1 MSSCQGLCRWL
12 LPHLVRARPLRER
25 CPTGPWLAL
34 REAFRRGSLVPVE
47 VPELDLR
54 RQFQFV
60 THARKYVTAGMGEFI
75 ALCRQLSAG
84 ATRSDEIELPF
95 IP

>member
-1 MSSCQGLCRWL
+1 
-12 LPHLVRARPLRER
+12 
-25 CPTGPWLAL
+25 
-34 REAFRRGSLVPVE
+34 VPVE

-60 THARKYVTAGMGEFI
+60 THARKYVTAGMREFI
-75 ALCRQLSAG
+75 ALCRQWSAG
-84 ATRSDEIELPF
+84 ATRSDEIPLPF